1 MLSHPYNLM
10 NYENSWIIC
19 SGEQCSPI
27 ETIVKSV
34 RQYKCFVLTDYYAT
48 MGLLFI
54 RFGFTTKTN
63 GGH

>member
-1 MLSHPYNLM
+1 M

-54 RFGFTTKTN
+54 RFG
-63 GGH
+63 